1 MVWVDVRAPV
11 QSQRTSSTH
20 TAKVPFV
27 PVALDVATCAT
38 ASTARGA
45 DIRITSGKSDT
56 TVLAKA
62 LQQGLEEFGLAAP
75 EVVISRIQDLER
87 LPSRKLATLRA
98 MSILT
103 RFP

>member
-1 MVWVDVRAPV
+1 MLQHAQRPRPHAVLIFALRA
-11 QSQRTSSTH
+11 
-20 TAKVPFV
+20 
-27 PVALDVATCAT
+27 
-38 ASTARGA
+38 
-45 DIRITSGKSDT
+45 GKSDT

-62 LQQGLEEFGLAAP
+62 LQQGFEEFGLAAP